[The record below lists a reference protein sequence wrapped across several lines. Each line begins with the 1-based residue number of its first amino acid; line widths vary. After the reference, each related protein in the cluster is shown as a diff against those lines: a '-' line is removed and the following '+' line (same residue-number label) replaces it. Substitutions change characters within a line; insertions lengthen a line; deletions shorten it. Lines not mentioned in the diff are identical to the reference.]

1 MSNCSVQGSNY
12 RKQINNMNL
21 IEGFSTYSASRNT
34 QSSKPPVQKIDYSQ
48 QQGQTHGQTNL
59 KKKVNSN
66 PNIDNTAFNEQT
78 DIISKKISQV
88 ANSQNQLN
96 KETNDYLSVAGR
108 DSKYADK
115 IVKTDD
121 GTIGYVTKRGIFKP
135 FDSVDDAN
143 ATLGKNGCP
152 ANIEDIK
159 TKGSTYTDD
168 GVYLNTET
176 PIFVGTSMVRGQQ
189 CGYAGQNVFVN
200 QPKRS
205 DAKPVYDGCKSDLG
219 DTESNK
225 MISTGLKMDI
235 GKIPC
240 PVGTFTCHK
249 NGYCYDPRNNQMVS
263 TYMIEEYDSP
273 IGETVDGKNKPYLA
287 DDGVTYLWPRL
298 SNTFDKNA
306 CKFDKPDFLPCPKGT
321 APCPSKPGVCWD
333 PERKIMATT
342 ISPYDF
348 DIYKKPMFMTL
359 LQGQYFT
366 YNENTNNHIY
376 YDYTLF
382 SDKKLFSEIMK
393 KLQRW
398 NIDNQINNPK
408 IAPQNKVYEQFKSAA
423 AIIMKYLDVGES
435 HEIFI
440 FSLPNEISW
449 ELQKNAKT
457 AVAGYFNINGKPNK
471 GFTSI
476 DIHDAYDI
484 NYNKVAVKLEVR
496 GDTIHQVSPSPD
508 GRRDYSYYFP
518 YHTYHSSSSTYGNF
532 TVTKIN
538 NTTAD
543 CVLKTLDNSVSLE
556 AKYTFDTPIP
566 KVDMGF
572 IAKDGYTRMWKK
584 QDGYDETCGA
594 KPSIPP
600 VNKVKELIEKCK
612 TIANNGGFKLFGI
625 RNGECLVGNSSNSFE
640 ASDKCQPIGDVKVG
654 TEDAI
659 ATYSLEGAS
668 NKGLYQY
675 GYVSADEKLKIYSF
689 DGAKKVRKFRPIG
702 KQQILK
708 TPRSRNFDNVSKP
721 GECEAKCFSEFG
733 DNCEA
738 YSYNRQTKACSIYGK
753 DALREGKIIPG
764 GSSDLMI
771 RAYDFNKDTSCPD
784 DFKNIDS
791 SVWGNL
797 PIDGFMNPTTKCNL
811 AHVVNESK
819 TNVSKNNS
827 ALNSNINEMEG
838 ITSDLFKSNKVAKEE
853 EANSEQMKQAVRNLN
868 TYNTMYGNITKKY

>member
-21 IEGFSTYSASRNT
+21 IEGFSTYSASGNT
-34 QSSKPPVQKIDYSQ
+34 QSLKPPVQKVDYSK
-48 QQGQTHGQTNL
+48 QQGQTQAQTNL
-59 KKKVNSN
+59 KKKANSN

-121 GTIGYVTKRGIFKP
+121 GIIGYVTKRGIFKP

-240 PVGTFTCHK
+240 PVGTFTCNK
-249 NGYCYDPRNNQMVS
+249 NGYCYDPKNNQMVS

-273 IGETVDGKNKPYLA
+273 IGETVDGKSKPYLA

-298 SNTFDKNA
+298 YNTFDKNA

-321 APCPSKPGVCWD
+321 APCSSKPGVCWD

-342 ISPYDF
+342 ISPYDL
-348 DIYKKPMFMTL
+348 DINKKPLIMIL
-359 LQGQYFT
+359 LQPQYFT
-366 YNENTNNHIY
+366 YNENTNNHFY
-376 YDYTLF
+376 YDYNYFHKNTYN
-382 SDKKLFSEIMK
+382 IIP

-398 NIDNQINNPK
+398 KPDDQFSNPK
-408 IAPQNKVYEQFKSAA
+408 KAPQNKVYEQFKSAA
-423 AIIMKYLDVGES
+423 AIIMKYLDIGES
-435 HEIFI
+435 HKIFYVTQY
-440 FSLPNEISW
+440 NKISW
-449 ELQKNAKT
+449 KLQPNQKT
-457 AVAGYFNINGKPNK
+457 AIAGYFNINGQPSQKTRSFYIRDAFDIKNK
-471 GFTSI
+471 KST
-476 DIHDAYDI
+476 Y
-484 NYNKVAVKLEVR
+484 VKLKFR
-496 GDTIHQVSPSPD
+496 GDTTHQIHPIPD
-508 GRRDYSYYFP
+508 SRRDYEYYFIDR
-518 YHTYHSSSSTYGNF
+518 NF
-532 TVTKIN
+532 GDFIVTKIN
-538 NTTAD
+538 NTTAN
-543 CVLKTLDNSVSLE
+543 CVLKSMDNSVSLE

-721 GECEAKCFSEFG
+721 GECEAKCFSVFG

-819 TNVSKNNS
+819 TNVSINNS
-827 ALNSNINEMEG
+827 TLNSNVNEMKG
-838 ITSDLFKSNKVAKEE
+838 ITSDLFKSNKVSREE
-853 EANSEQMKQAVRNLN
+853 EANSEQMKQAVRDLN